1 MLSVF
6 SFATPLGIIFGM
18 MLLTT
23 DGIVEGIFGAL
34 ACGTFVYIA
43 TSEIIVEEFSISSH
57 KSVKYASYLIGIM
70 CVCLLIS
77 IDED

>member
-1 MLSVF
+1 MHSLF

-18 MLLTT
+18 LLLMHS

-57 KSVKYASYLIGIM
+57 KSIKYASYLVGVM
-70 CVCLLIS
+70 
-77 IDED
+77 